1 MVPPWRRRALWAVAR
16 ASAAPGSAAVTACFV
31 VFPVRDDSQ
40 QAAIPCRCYD
50 RTGSIRT
57 ASGADRDDLRPVC
70 PGAWWLAR
78 RLEPDPVAGR
88 ARRRRARR
96 TLVDLAAEAS
106 RTARRRAD
114 RRRRR
119 VLPDADVT

>member
-40 QAAIPCRCYD
+40 QAAIPCRCDD

-57 ASGADRDDLRPVC
+57 AAGADRDDLRPVR
-70 PGAWWLAR
+70 PRAGWLAR
-78 RLEPDPVAGR
+78 RLEPDPAAGQIGR
-88 ARRRRARR
+88 ASGRERGR
-96 TLVDLAAEAS
+96 E
-106 RTARRRAD
+106 
-114 RRRRR
+114 
-119 VLPDADVT
+119 